1 MRSKK
6 YVGGGV
12 KELIAA
18 TSLACLLY
26 GMCSRPIRSDED
38 IRRLAAEE
46 HILSR
51 SRAAGKGV
59 FVKIILLEEYNQL
72 LDGDSQE
79 EEHGNYY
86 ENYGKKKIIK
96 EYCNKR

>member
-26 GMCSRPIRSDED
+26 GMCFYAPYS
-38 IRRLAAEE
+38 
-46 HILSR
+46 
-51 SRAAGKGV
+51 
-59 FVKIILLEEYNQL
+59 
-72 LDGDSQE
+72 
-79 EEHGNYY
+79 
-86 ENYGKKKIIK
+86 
-96 EYCNKR
+96 